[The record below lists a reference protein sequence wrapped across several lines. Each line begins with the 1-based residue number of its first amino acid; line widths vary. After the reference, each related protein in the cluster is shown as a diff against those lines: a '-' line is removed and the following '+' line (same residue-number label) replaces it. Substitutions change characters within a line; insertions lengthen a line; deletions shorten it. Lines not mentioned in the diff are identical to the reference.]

1 MTVRPGEPGDRDV
14 TVSNLGAVPV
24 RVRARLSDW
33 TLSERGEIGLATLG
47 STAGSLADVLSFSP
61 SEFALAPNESRR
73 FRLRVTLGN
82 LGPATRWGMLLCEVR
97 SSVEAVSEIGPR
109 ASTELGVTVFLSRIA
124 PDSLHAEIT
133 GLTARSLGG
142 DSIVITARVRNSGL
156 RHIVVSGEA
165 ALSDSGGV
173 RLGGGTMTSGLIL
186 PGATRTF
193 EWVGSAARGT
203 GPCLAT
209 ATLDG
214 GEPELLVGETR
225 FEWPA
230 LTAGAPAR

>member
-1 MTVRPGEPGDRDV
+1 
-14 TVSNLGAVPV
+14 
-24 RVRARLSDW
+24 
-33 TLSERGEIGLATLG
+33 
-47 STAGSLADVLSFSP
+47 
-61 SEFALAPNESRR
+61 LAPNENRHI
-73 FRLRVTLGN
+73 RLLATLSN
-82 LGPATRWGMLLCEVR
+82 YGPATRWGMLLCEVR
-97 SSVEAVSEIGPR
+97 SAAAVVGEMGPR
-109 ASTELGVTVFLSRIA
+109 ASTELGVTVFLSRIPA
-124 PDSLHAEIT
+124 DSLHAEIT
-133 GLTARSLGG
+133 GLTARSVGG
-142 DSIVITARVRNSGL
+142 DSIVITARVRNTGL

-165 ALSDSGGV
+165 ALADSGGA

-225 FEWPA
+225 FEWPV